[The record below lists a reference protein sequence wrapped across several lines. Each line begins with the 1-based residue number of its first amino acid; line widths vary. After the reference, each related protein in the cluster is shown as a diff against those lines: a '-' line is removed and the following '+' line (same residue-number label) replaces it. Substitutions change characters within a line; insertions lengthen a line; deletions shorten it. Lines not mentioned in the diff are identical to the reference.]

1 MNISAKK
8 SLGQNFLNDQ
18 TILNLI
24 TEIGDIS
31 SKNIVLEV
39 GPGTGNLT
47 EKILEKKPKNFIV
60 IEKDKRLVEYL
71 SDKFGDKIKIFNE
84 DMMNFSYKD
93 FYNKELIIFG
103 NLPYNISTQILAKWI
118 KISNLDNFCK
128 KFILMFQKEVADRII
143 AKTNTKSYGRLSI
156 LSNWK
161 LSINKI
167 VDIEPSSFKPSPKV
181 KSTLLV
187 FTPKKRTIDFKDP
200 RNLEHVTNIFFSQ
213 RRKMIKRPMKFLFK
227 DYIDVAKKLNL
238 DLNLRPQNLDYLTY
252 YKICEIY
259 EASFD

>member
-1 MNISAKK
+1 MSNKNFPKKNINNFSINNIIYSDF
-8 SLGQNFLNDQ
+8 SLNSSIRDMENIESFLNLSNNTNNILLTFSSSDGDEYFAKSKFK
-18 TILNLI
+18 TYVDHFIKNKEIKNSFKNNFTKNTLKKYSFVLNEKFKILNYR
-24 TEIGDIS
+24 DVQ
-31 SKNIVLEV
+31 N
-39 GPGTGNLT
+39 
-47 EKILEKKPKNFIV
+47 
-60 IEKDKRLVEYL
+60 Y
-71 SDKFGDKIKIFNE
+71 
-84 DMMNFSYKD
+84 
-93 FYNKELIIFG
+93 
-103 NLPYNISTQILAKWI
+103 
-118 KISNLDNFCK
+118 NFC
-128 KFILMFQKEVADRII
+128 FYCFYF
-143 AKTNTKSYGRLSI
+143 NKS
-156 LSNWK
+156 
-161 LSINKI
+161 
-167 VDIEPSSFKPSPKV
+167 SPKV